1 MQVAA
6 SMPKITTAQED
17 PFDLLPRVL
26 YRDDDIIVLD
36 KPTGIAVHK
45 GPKGGPVLED
55 GFAALAFG
63 RPDRPALAHRLDKD
77 TSGCLVLGRHRA
89 ALAALGRLFASG
101 AVTKTYW
108 AVVRGG
114 PPDDAGSIDAPLA
127 KRDERRG
134 WSMTVDPRGQAAHTG
149 WRVLGRGPGV
159 AWLELTP
166 ATGRT
171 HQLRVHTAHAGFP
184 ILGDPIYGRAPAN
197 GPRLHLHARA
207 ITLPPGGRR
216 AAVTVT
222 APVPDHMRAAL
233 TVCGY
238 RGDAEAPRAAK
249 LGG

>member
-1 MQVAA
+1 
-6 SMPKITTAQED
+6 MPAHTPAPND
-17 PFDLLPRVL
+17 PFGLLSRVL
-26 YRDDDIIVLD
+26 YRDDDVIVLD
-36 KPTGIAVHK
+36 KPAGIAVHK

-89 ALAALGRLFASG
+89 ALAALGHLFATG
-101 AVTKTYW
+101 AVDKTYW

-114 PPDDAGSIDAPLA
+114 PPDDTGSIDAPLA

-134 WSMTVDPRGQAAHTG
+134 WFMIVDPRGQPSRTG

-166 ATGRT
+166 FTGRT
-171 HQLRVHTAHAGFP
+171 HQLRVHSAHAGFP

-207 ITLPPGGRR
+207 ITMPARGRR

-222 APVPDHMRAAL
+222 APVPEHMRAAL
-233 TVCGY
+233 AVCGY
-238 RGDAEAPRAAK
+238 RGDADAARAAE